1 MATPELAGA
10 RREELTRLVMA
21 AEPTPFWLDRP
32 DAPPAREPLRGDLA
46 CDLAV
51 IGGGFSGLWAA
62 LLAKEANPGRSV
74 VLIEGHRVGWAA
86 SGRNGGFCE
95 ASLTHGAANGRER
108 FPAEFGTLQRLG
120 AENLDAIE
128 ATLGRHGID
137 CDFERT
143 GTITVAT
150 EDYQVAELHA
160 AAEANGTTFLDAEA
174 VRAEVNS
181 PTYLAGI
188 WDKEGSAGVQPARL
202 AWGLADACERLGV
215 RIAER
220 TPATG
225 LASDADGVTVRT
237 RRGVLRARRVVLAT
251 NAFPSLVRRLR
262 PYIVPVYDY
271 VLVTEPLSPAQLD
284 AIGWRNRQGVGDSGN
299 QFHYYRLTADNR
311 ILWGGYDAIYH
322 FGHAVRAAYDQR
334 PATHLRL
341 ADHFFTTF
349 PQLEGIGFSHRWG
362 GAIDT
367 CTRFCAFFGT
377 AHRGRVAYALGY
389 TGLGVAATRFGARV
403 MLDLLSRRADR
414 ADPAGDGP
422 QQAAPLPARA
432 ARLPG
437 RAGHPLVP
445 GPGRPALRPQE
456 PVAPG
461 TGRGRPGLRLLTLE
475 GLATAAERSI
485 VGCYRRNHAVFG
497 PRSMGRSSWAAVHV
511 GLQGR

>member
-1 MATPELAGA
+1 
-10 RREELTRLVMA
+10 MA

-32 DAPPAREPLRGDLA
+32 DAPAAREPLRGDLA

-74 VLIEGHRVGWAA
+74 VLIEGHRIGWAA

-120 AENLDAIE
+120 ARESRPRSRPRSA
-128 ATLGRHGID
+128 GRYRLRLRAGRRDHRRHRGLPGHG
-137 CDFERT
+137 
-143 GTITVAT
+143 
-150 EDYQVAELHA
+150 A
-160 AAEANGTTFLDAEA
+160 ACGRRGRRDHFLDADA

-181 PTYLAGI
+181 PTYLAGTGTR
-188 WDKEGSAGVQPARL
+188 KARPAYPARL

-225 LASDADGVTVRT
+225 LTSDADGVTVRT
-237 RRGVLRARRVVLAT
+237 RRGVLRARRAVLAT

-284 AIGWRNRQGVGDSGN
+284 AIGWPNRQGVGDAGN

-311 ILWGGYDAIYH
+311 ILWGGYDAVYH

-334 PATHLRL
+334 PATFLRL

-377 AHRGRVAYALGY
+377 AHHGRVAYALGY

-403 MLDLLSRRADR
+403 MLDLLTGEPTELTQLEMVRRKPLPFPPEPLAYLGVQATRWSLAGADR
-414 ADPAGDGP
+414 HSG
-422 QQAAPLPARA
+422 
-432 ARLPG
+432 
-437 RAGHPLVP
+437 
-445 GPGRPALRPQE
+445 
-456 PVAPG
+456 
-461 TGRGRPGLRLLTLE
+461 
-475 GLATAAERSI
+475 
-485 VGCYRRNHAVFG
+485 RRNLWLRALDV
-497 PRSMGRSSWAAVHV
+497 A
-511 GLQGR
+511 GLGFDS